1 MEFGTI
7 ENLHLLIIAELKLYK
22 PYAVLNT
29 VKFTFFPIQTCSL
42 QSTHCALKTFSTS
55 NFSQY
60 VTLFLV
66 PRTYLEK
73 LRYGTWTLEL
83 LKIFTC
89 GLPNLYAK
97 HGEIIKIS
105 MFLFLL

>member
-29 VKFTFFPIQTCSL
+29 VKFKFIPGFKLVHIVLKKHFPLRILANLSHFFLSPAPI
-42 QSTHCALKTFSTS
+42 
-55 NFSQY
+55 
-60 VTLFLV
+60 
-66 PRTYLEK
+66 LENW
-73 LRYGTWTLEL
+73 RYGTWTLEL

-89 GLPNLYAK
+89 GLLNLYAK
-97 HGEIIKIS
+97 HGELIKIC
-105 MFLFLL
+105 MFLFEL